1 MAVEHLKAED
11 FEEKVEKAEGTVLVD
26 FYADW
31 CGPCK
36 MLAPAV
42 EALAADHP
50 KVKVYKVNTEEES
63 GLAVRFGI
71 MSIPT
76 LLVFCDGKKV
86 NQSVGLIS
94 KSELEELVR

>member
-1 MAVEHLKAED
+1 MAVEHLKTAD
-11 FEEKVEKAEGTVLVD
+11 FEEKVAKQEGTVLID
-26 FYADW
+26 FFADW

-42 EALAADHP
+42 EALAENHP
-50 KVKVYKVNTEEES
+50 ELKVYKVNTDEES
-63 GLAVRFGI
+63 GLAARFGI

-76 LLVFCDGKKV
+76 LMVFKNGDKV

-94 KSELEELVR
+94 KTELEELVK